1 MLLCRIIVVAHYV
14 VSFVFYSFFV
24 LFLVDLS
31 TFLKS
36 TYFRT
41 IHLLTTVGYCCR
53 QGIHCYVRPQPMLN
67 KVIKVK
73 DNKQKPK
80 DACPAQ
86 TEAESELQP
95 KITTSRPACSNTFVM
110 CRRICRKEWF

>member
-1 MLLCRIIVVAHYV
+1 
-14 VSFVFYSFFV
+14 
-24 LFLVDLS
+24 
-31 TFLKS
+31 
-36 TYFRT
+36 
-41 IHLLTTVGYCCR
+41 
-53 QGIHCYVRPQPMLN
+53 MLN